1 MKNLLQQTDEIPVT
15 LLVAIAYV
23 TLAFLTDPGS
33 PTNEQLHRHGWLMA
47 TLVSDHEP
55 WRLLTNAF
63 LHGGWMHLGFNTY
76 ALLSIGPS
84 LERSLGSIRMAVLY
98 LVSALGASITVCLIS
113 SPFQPVVGG
122 SGALFGMIGAV
133 IALQMRSGRSALGFL
148 EHEGPRRT
156 IRFVLLYLII
166 GIFVPFLSNSAHVGG
181 LVTGFG
187 LTFLFMTPSNKIERW
202 MPAWRAAYIALI
214 AGCLF
219 HTLKPA
225 TRFDWLWR
233 QSIVSS
239 DPQRA
244 EDLLR
249 AATMSAAGESRVTNR
264 DMQTLDMEMRSFEA
278 YRNKLNTK

>member
-15 LLVAIAYV
+15 LLVTIAYV
-23 TLAFLTDPGS
+23 TLAFLTDPSS
-33 PTNEQLHRHGWLMA
+33 PTNEQLHQHGWLMA
-47 TLVSDHEP
+47 TLVSDDEP

-63 LHGGWMHLGFNTY
+63 LHGGWMHVGFNTY

-84 LERSLGSIRMAVLY
+84 LERSLGSIRMAALY
-98 LVSALGASITVCLIS
+98 LVSALGASMTVCLIN

-133 IALQMRSGRSALGFL
+133 IALQMRSGSSALGFL
-148 EHEGPRRT
+148 DYEGPRQT
-156 IRFVLLYLII
+156 IRFVLLYLFI
-166 GIFVPFLSNSAHVGG
+166 GMFVPFLSNSAHVGG
-181 LVTGFG
+181 LITGFG
-187 LTFLFMTPSNKIERW
+187 LTFLFMTPSNKNERW

-214 AGCLF
+214 AGCLL

-233 QSIVSS
+233 QSIATS

-244 EDLLR
+244 DDLLR
-249 AATMSAAGESRVTNR
+249 AATMAAAGESRVTNR
-264 DMQTLDMEMRSFEA
+264 DMRALDAEMRSFEA
-278 YRNKLNTK
+278 YRNKLNSK